1 MYYPLT
7 GSAVFFPSGEI
18 LSMQWVTWKFN
29 ILFNKK
35 RMMFFFPHKSY
46 NLSRSN
52 TWGFA
57 LSWQWKAEWS
67 VGCGQM
73 PASLWELLAAES
85 IQQEHCGD
93 ISILYGA
100 GSRESADL
108 SPLPSGSSES
118 GSSNPN
124 LSVPW
129 DCHQGCY
136 FFVPSIINNN
146 TCSFQHGESAT
157 AYHEERTK
165 RQQNLLIPKWCC
177 GVWIPTQDFI
187 YSPKVLLG
195 KTKSKTERLA
205 GSLHAKMPSAFWQW
219 SSLSKRLTRA
229 AWSPRGTALICCSSH
244 SRGLCQDQKSGAL
257 LHTSDA
263 LCGQA
268 QVKCLRQ
275 AS

>member
-1 MYYPLT
+1 
-7 GSAVFFPSGEI
+7 
-18 LSMQWVTWKFN
+18 MQWVTRKFN

-85 IQQEHCGD
+85 IQQEHWWHF
-93 ISILYGA
+93 Y
-100 GSRESADL
+100 
-108 SPLPSGSSES
+108 PLRSWITWVSWPEPLTSGSSES
-118 GSSNPN
+118 GSSNTN

-136 FFVPSIINNN
+136 FFVPSVINNN

-157 AYHEERTK
+157 AYHEERAK
-165 RQQNLLIPKWCC
+165 RQQNLLIPKRCC

-205 GSLHAKMPSAFWQW
+205 GSLHAKSAFWQR
-219 SSLSKRLTRA
+219 SALSKRLTRA
-229 AWSPRGTALICCSSH
+229 AWSPPGTALICCSSH
-244 SRGLCQDQKSGAL
+244 SRSPCQEQKSGAL

-263 LCGQA
+263 LCVQA